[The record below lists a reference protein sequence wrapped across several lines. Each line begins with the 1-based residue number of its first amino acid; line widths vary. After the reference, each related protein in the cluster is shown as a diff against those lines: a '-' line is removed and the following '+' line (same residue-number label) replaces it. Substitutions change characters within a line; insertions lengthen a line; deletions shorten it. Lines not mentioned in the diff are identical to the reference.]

1 MPALTKN
8 SSKLNGLELAR
19 SILWRLTENGDT
31 VQTVSLDFDGN
42 EDFILS
48 VVAFLKDIEWMKDG
62 QYGSYEATGKSSFQ
76 GV

>member
-42 EDFILS
+42 EDFVLS
-48 VVAFLKDIEWMKDG
+48 VVSFLKDIE
-62 QYGSYEATGKSSFQ
+62 
-76 GV
+76 